1 MMDKELLYKA
11 FHASPDAILISRL
24 KDGHFVE
31 VNDGFTR
38 LFGFS
43 RDEALSNTSMQL
55 GVWINPGKREDL
67 IAALRKKHRI
77 QDYEADFRTKSGKI
91 INCLVSGE
99 VIQLKGEAHG
109 LWVVRDITERMQ
121 VDKILHLRLNLWDY
135 ATTHTL
141 IELMQKALDEIEAL
155 TGSQIGFYHF
165 VDEDQNNL
173 SLQAWSTRTLADFCK
188 TEGAGLHYP
197 IESAGVWVDCVHQ
210 HKPVIHNDYAAL
222 PHRKGLPEGHAVVLR
237 ELVAPTIRN
246 GKVVSILGVGN
257 KPSNYDQEDIGL
269 VSYISDLV
277 WQIVEQKR
285 YDEQIRLLNV
295 QFKYLAMI
303 DELTGLTN
311 RRSFF
316 MQGATEIKR
325 TQRFNQPL
333 SLLMLDV
340 DSFKT
345 INDRYGHEVGD
356 QVLQR
361 ISNTLSAN
369 VREIDTVA
377 RMGGEEFSV
386 LLPNTTPEDGVILAE
401 RLRSAVENTRYPILD
416 PSMKVTLSIGVYG
429 CVSDCEDIDTMLRN
443 ADSAMYQAK
452 NEGRNRVVMFK
463 RAGP

>member
-1 MMDKELLYKA
+1 MDKELLYKA
-11 FHASPDAILISRL
+11 FHASPYAILISRL
-24 KDGHFVE
+24 KDGLLVE
-31 VNDGFTR
+31 VNEGFTR
-38 LFGFS
+38 LCGYA
-43 RDEALSNTSMQL
+43 RQEALSNTTVQL
-55 GVWINPGKREDL
+55 DIWTYPDQREEL
-67 IAALRKKHRI
+67 IAILRKKHRV
-77 QDYEADFRTKSGKI
+77 QDSEADFRTKNGKI
-91 INCLVSGE
+91 IKCLVSGE
-99 VIQLKGEAHG
+99 VIEINGEAHG

-121 VDKILHLRLNLWDY
+121 LDRILHLRLNLWDY

-173 SLQAWSTRTLADFCK
+173 TLQAWSTRTLANYCK
-188 TEGAGLHYP
+188 TDGSSMHHP

-210 HKPVIHNDYAAL
+210 HKPVIHNDYSAL
-222 PHRKGLPEGHAVVLR
+222 PHRKGLPEGHTVVQR

-246 GKVVSILGVGN
+246 GKVVSILGIGN
-257 KPSNYDQEDIGL
+257 KPTNYDQEDIGL
-269 VSYISDLV
+269 VSFISDMV

-285 YDEQIRLLNV
+285 YDEQIQLLNL

-316 MQGATEIKR
+316 MQGANEIKR

-333 SLLMLDV
+333 SLMMLDV
-340 DSFKT
+340 DRFKT

-369 VREIDTVA
+369 LREIDTVA
-377 RMGGEEFSV
+377 RMGGEEFGV
-386 LLPNTTPEDGVILAE
+386 LLPNTAAEDALILAE

-416 PSMKVTLSIGVYG
+416 PSMKVTLSIGVAG
-429 CVSDCEDIDTMLRN
+429 CDTDCEDIDTMLRN
-443 ADSAMYQAK
+443 ADAAMYHAK

-463 RAGP
+463 RAES